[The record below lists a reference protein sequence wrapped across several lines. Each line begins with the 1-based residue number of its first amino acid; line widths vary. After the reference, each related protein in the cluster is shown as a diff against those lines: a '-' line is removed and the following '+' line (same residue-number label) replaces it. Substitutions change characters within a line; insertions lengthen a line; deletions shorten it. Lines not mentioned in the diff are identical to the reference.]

1 MYNIFTQWLTLSV
14 IFFAVIYQTEW
25 LEVVTLGGLL
35 TGTTLLSALVTI
47 MVRLFR
53 RLPVYTCRAAV
64 IAGTLLSVE
73 LLRSLLPGYIIV
85 DRLALTVFLA
95 LYGILAVL
103 IDNVLER
110 IDEEVKTR

>member
-1 MYNIFTQWLTLSV
+1 MYNIFTQWFTLSV
-14 IFFAVIYQTEW
+14 IFFAVIYNTEW

-53 RLPVYTCRAAV
+53 RLPAYTFRAAV

-73 LLRSLLPGYIIV
+73 LLRCLLPGYV
-85 DRLALTVFLA
+85 VADQLALTVFLV
-95 LYGILAVL
+95 LYGILAV
-103 IDNVLER
+103 IINDVLER
-110 IDEEVKTR
+110 IDEEGK